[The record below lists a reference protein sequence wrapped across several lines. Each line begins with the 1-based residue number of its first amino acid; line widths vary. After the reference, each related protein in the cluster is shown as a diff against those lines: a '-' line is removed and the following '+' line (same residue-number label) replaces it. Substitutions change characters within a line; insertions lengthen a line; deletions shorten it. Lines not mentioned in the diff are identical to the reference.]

1 MIEWLRKLGKEVHV
15 MTQYQTHTTEQ
26 KLETAILIGVHAQT
40 DNDFNFESTMEEL
53 ASLSRTCQLDV
64 QEQFTQNRMNVDNK
78 YYVGKGKL
86 DEIKA
91 YVEFHDIDVVVA
103 NDELTTAQSKTLNGN
118 LNVKIIDRTQLILE
132 IFALRARSKEGKLQV
147 ELAQL
152 DYLMPRLQGHGRSL
166 SRLGGGIGTRGPG
179 ETKLEMDRRHIRTR
193 MNEIKHQLETV
204 VEHRERYRNKREQN
218 HVFQVALVGYT
229 NAGKSSWFNALAKE
243 TTYEKNLLFATLDP
257 KTRQIQINDGF
268 NLVISDTVGFIQ
280 KLPTTLIAAF
290 KSTLEEAKNADLL
303 LHVVDSSHPE
313 YRAQYDTV
321 NQIIGDLEMGQIPQ
335 AIIFNKKD
343 LHEGTLPA
351 TNKPHVFVSSREQ
364 EDIEKV
370 KELLYNE
377 VKKVLTYYEEH
388 VPSSDANRLYFLK
401 QNTLVSELNFNEI
414 TATYEVK
421 GYKKE

>member
-1 MIEWLRKLGKEVHV
+1 
-15 MTQYQTHTTEQ
+15 MTQQQTYTTEQ
-26 KLETAILIGVHAQT
+26 SLETAILVGVHAQT
-40 DNDFNFESTMEEL
+40 DEDFNFESTMEEL
-53 ASLSRTCQLDV
+53 ASLSQTCQLNV
-64 QEQFTQNRMNVDNK
+64 KAQFSQNRTNVDNK
-78 YYVGKGKL
+78 FYVGKGKL

-243 TTYEKNLLFATLDP
+243 STYEKKLLFATLDP

-268 NLVISDTVGFIQ
+268 NLIISDTVGFIQ

-290 KSTLEEAKNADLL
+290 KSTLEETKNADLL

-321 NQIIGDLEMGQIPQ
+321 NQIVNDLDMGQIPQ

-343 LHEGTLPA
+343 LHDGSLPA
-351 TNKPHVFVSSREQ
+351 TNKPHVFVSSKDEK
-364 EDIEKV
+364 DIEKV
-370 KELLYNE
+370 KSLLFNQI
-377 VKKVLTYYEEH
+377 KQVLTYYEES
-388 VPSSDANRLYFLK
+388 VPSANADRLYFLK
-401 QNTLVSELNFNEI
+401 QHTLISELVFDEI
-414 TATYEVK
+414 NANYQVK

>member
-1 MIEWLRKLGKEVHV
+1 MS
-15 MTQYQTHTTEQ
+15 QQTHTTKKE
-26 KLETAILIGVHAQT
+26 LETAILVGVQAQT
-40 DNDFNFESTMEEL
+40 DEVFDFESTMEEL
-53 ASLSRTCQLDV
+53 ASLSETCQLNV
-64 QEQFTQNRMNVDNK
+64 QAEFIQNRQHFDNK

-86 DEIKA
+86 EDIKA
-91 YVEFHDIDVVVA
+91 YIEMNDIDVLVA

-152 DYLMPRLQGHGRSL
+152 DYLLPRLQGHGRSL

-218 HVFQVALVGYT
+218 NVFQVALIGYT
-229 NAGKSSWFNALAKE
+229 NAGKSSWFNALANE
-243 TTYEKNLLFATLDP
+243 ATYEKNLLFATLDP

-268 NLVISDTVGFIQ
+268 NLIISDTVGFIQ

-290 KSTLEEAKNADLL
+290 KSTLEEAKGADLL
-303 LHVVDSSHPE
+303 LHVVDASHPE
-313 YRAQYDTV
+313 YRVQYDTV
-321 NQIIGDLEMGQIPQ
+321 NQIIGDLDMGHIPQ

-343 LHEGTLPA
+343 LHEGTMPTTHLPS
-351 TNKPHVFVSSREQ
+351 VFVSSKNE
-364 EDIEKV
+364 EDEDKV
-370 KELLYNE
+370 KQLLIE
-377 VKKVLTYYEEH
+377 QVKSALTFYEEN
-388 VPSSDANRLYFLK
+388 VSSADADRLYFLK
-401 QNTLVSELNFNEI
+401 QHTLVTEIIFNEKD
-414 TATYEVK
+414 ATYTVK
-421 GYKKE
+421 GFKKE

>member
-1 MIEWLRKLGKEVHV
+1 
-15 MTQYQTHTTEQ
+15 MTQQQTYTTEQ
-26 KLETAILIGVHAQT
+26 SLETAILVGVHAQT
-40 DNDFNFESTMEEL
+40 DEDFNFESTMEEL
-53 ASLSRTCQLDV
+53 ASLSQTCQLNV
-64 QEQFTQNRMNVDNK
+64 KAQFSQNRTNVDNK
-78 YYVGKGKL
+78 FYVGKGKL

-243 TTYEKNLLFATLDP
+243 STYEKKLLFATLDP

-268 NLVISDTVGFIQ
+268 NLIISDTVGFIQ

-321 NQIIGDLEMGQIPQ
+321 NQIVNDLDMGQIPQ

-343 LHEGTLPA
+343 LHDGSLPA
-351 TNKPHVFVSSREQ
+351 TNKPHVFVSSKDEK
-364 EDIEKV
+364 DIEKV
-370 KELLYNE
+370 KSLLFNQI
-377 VKKVLTYYEEH
+377 KQVLTYYEES
-388 VPSSDANRLYFLK
+388 VPSANADRLYFLK
-401 QNTLVSELNFNEI
+401 QHTLISELVFDEI
-414 TATYEVK
+414 NANYQVK
-421 GYKKE
+421 GYKKK

>member
-1 MIEWLRKLGKEVHV
+1 
-15 MTQYQTHTTEQ
+15 MTQQQTYNTKKE
-26 KLETAILIGVHAQT
+26 LETAILVGVHAQ
-40 DNDFNFESTMEEL
+40 NDDEFDFESTMEEL
-53 ASLSRTCQLDV
+53 ASLSETCQLNV
-64 QEQFTQNRMNVDNK
+64 QEQFTQNRTHFDRK

-86 DEIKA
+86 EDIRA
-91 YVEFHDIDVVVA
+91 YIEYYDIDVVVA
-103 NDELTTAQSKTLNGN
+103 NDELTTAQSKALNGN

-132 IFALRARSKEGKLQV
+132 IFALRASSKDGKLQI

-218 HVFQVALVGYT
+218 HVFQVALIGYT
-229 NAGKSSWFNALAKE
+229 NAGKSSWFNMLANE

-268 NLVISDTVGFIQ
+268 NLIISDTVGFIQ

-321 NQIIGDLEMGQIPQ
+321 NGIVADLDMAQIPQ

-343 LHEGTLPA
+343 LHEGATPT
-351 TNKPHVFVSSREQ
+351 TNKPSVFVSSRDEA
-364 EDIEKV
+364 DIDKV
-370 KELLYNE
+370 KQLLFDQ
-377 VKKVLTYYEEH
+377 VQKILTYYEETI
-388 VPSSDANRLYFLK
+388 PSANADRLYFLK
-401 QNTLVSELNFNEI
+401 QHTLVSELIFNEDD
-414 TATYEVK
+414 ATYEIK

>member
-1 MIEWLRKLGKEVHV
+1 
-15 MTQYQTHTTEQ
+15 MTQYQTHTTKQ

-64 QEQFTQNRMNVDNK
+64 QEQFTQNRINVDNK

-91 YVEFHDIDVVVA
+91 YVEFHDIDVIVA

-268 NLVISDTVGFIQ
+268 NLIISDTVGFIQ

-351 TNKPHVFVSSREQ
+351 TNKPHVFVSSKEQ
-364 EDIEKV
+364 EDVEKV
-370 KELLYNE
+370 KALLYNE

-388 VPSSDANRLYFLK
+388 VPSSDADRLYFLK
-401 QNTLVSELNFNEI
+401 QNTLVSELNFNET

>member
-1 MIEWLRKLGKEVHV
+1 
-15 MTQYQTHTTEQ
+15 MTQQQTYTTEQ
-26 KLETAILIGVHAQT
+26 SLETAILVGVHAQT
-40 DNDFNFESTMEEL
+40 DEDFNFESTMEEL
-53 ASLSRTCQLDV
+53 ASLSQTCQLNV
-64 QEQFTQNRMNVDNK
+64 KAQFSQNRTNVDNK
-78 YYVGKGKL
+78 FYVGKGKL

-118 LNVKIIDRTQLILE
+118 LNVKIIDRMQLILE

-243 TTYEKNLLFATLDP
+243 STYEKKLLFATLDP

-268 NLVISDTVGFIQ
+268 NLIISDTVGFIQ

-321 NQIIGDLEMGQIPQ
+321 NQIVNDLDMGQIPQ

-343 LHEGTLPA
+343 LHDGSLPA
-351 TNKPHVFVSSREQ
+351 TNKPHVFVSSKDEK
-364 EDIEKV
+364 DIEKV
-370 KELLYNE
+370 KSLLFNQI
-377 VKKVLTYYEEH
+377 KQVLTYYEES
-388 VPSSDANRLYFLK
+388 VPSANADRLYFLK
-401 QNTLVSELNFNEI
+401 QHTLISELVFDEI
-414 TATYEVK
+414 NANYQVK

>member
-1 MIEWLRKLGKEVHV
+1 
-15 MTQYQTHTTEQ
+15 MTQQQTYTTEQ
-26 KLETAILIGVHAQT
+26 SLETAILVGVHAQT
-40 DNDFNFESTMEEL
+40 DEDFNFESTMEEL
-53 ASLSRTCQLDV
+53 ASLSQTCQLNV
-64 QEQFTQNRMNVDNK
+64 KAQFTQNRTNVDNK
-78 YYVGKGKL
+78 FYVGKGKL

-243 TTYEKNLLFATLDP
+243 STYEKKLLFATLDP

-268 NLVISDTVGFIQ
+268 NLIISDTVGFIQ

-321 NQIIGDLEMGQIPQ
+321 NQIVNDLDMGQIPQ

-343 LHEGTLPA
+343 LHDGSLPA
-351 TNKPHVFVSSREQ
+351 TNKPHVFVSSKDEK
-364 EDIEKV
+364 DIEKV
-370 KELLYNE
+370 KSLLFNQI
-377 VKKVLTYYEEH
+377 KQVLTYYEES
-388 VPSSDANRLYFLK
+388 VPSANADRLYFLK
-401 QNTLVSELNFNEI
+401 QHTLISELVFDEI
-414 TATYEVK
+414 NANYQVK

>member
-1 MIEWLRKLGKEVHV
+1 

-26 KLETAILIGVHAQT
+26 KLETAIIVGVHAQT

-64 QEQFTQNRMNVDNK
+64 QEQFTQNRINVDNK

-91 YVEFHDIDVVVA
+91 YVEFHDIDVIVA

-268 NLVISDTVGFIQ
+268 NLIISDTVGFIQ

-351 TNKPHVFVSSREQ
+351 TNKPHVFVSSKEQ
-364 EDIEKV
+364 EDVEKV
-370 KELLYNE
+370 KALLYNE

-388 VPSSDANRLYFLK
+388 VLSSDADRLYFLK
-401 QNTLVSELNFNEI
+401 QNTLVSELNFNET

>member
-1 MIEWLRKLGKEVHV
+1 
-15 MTQYQTHTTEQ
+15 MTQQQTYITEQ
-26 KLETAILIGVHAQT
+26 SLETAILVGVHAQT
-40 DNDFNFESTMEEL
+40 DEAFNFESTMEEL
-53 ASLSRTCQLDV
+53 ASLSQTCQLNV
-64 QEQFTQNRMNVDNK
+64 KAQFSQNRTNVDNK
-78 YYVGKGKL
+78 FYVGKGKL

-243 TTYEKNLLFATLDP
+243 STYEKKLLFATLDP

-268 NLVISDTVGFIQ
+268 NLIISDTVGFIQ

-321 NQIIGDLEMGQIPQ
+321 NQIVNDLDMGQIPQ

-343 LHEGTLPA
+343 LHDGSLPA
-351 TNKPHVFVSSREQ
+351 TNKPHVFVSSKDEK
-364 EDIEKV
+364 DIEKV
-370 KELLYNE
+370 KSLLFNQI
-377 VKKVLTYYEEH
+377 KQVLTYYEES
-388 VPSSDANRLYFLK
+388 VPSANADRLYFLK
-401 QNTLVSELNFNEI
+401 QHTLISELVFDEI
-414 TATYEVK
+414 NANYQVK

>member
-1 MIEWLRKLGKEVHV
+1 

-118 LNVKIIDRTQLILE
+118 LNVKIIDRTQFILE

>member
-1 MIEWLRKLGKEVHV
+1 
-15 MTQYQTHTTEQ
+15 MTQQQTYTTEQ
-26 KLETAILIGVHAQT
+26 SLETAILVGVHAQT
-40 DNDFNFESTMEEL
+40 DEDFNFESTMEEL
-53 ASLSRTCQLDV
+53 ASLSQTCQLNV
-64 QEQFTQNRMNVDNK
+64 KAQFSQNRTNVDNK
-78 YYVGKGKL
+78 FYVGKGKL

-91 YVEFHDIDVVVA
+91 YVEFHDIHVVVA
-103 NDELTTAQSKTLNGN
+103 TDDLTTAQSKTLNGN

-243 TTYEKNLLFATLDP
+243 STYEKKLLFATLDP

-268 NLVISDTVGFIQ
+268 NLIISDTVGFIQ

-321 NQIIGDLEMGQIPQ
+321 NQIVNDLDMGQIPQ

-343 LHEGTLPA
+343 LHDGSLPA
-351 TNKPHVFVSSREQ
+351 TNKPHVFVSSKDEK
-364 EDIEKV
+364 DIEKV
-370 KELLYNE
+370 KSLLFNQI
-377 VKKVLTYYEEH
+377 KQVLTYYEES
-388 VPSSDANRLYFLK
+388 VPSANADRLYFLK
-401 QNTLVSELNFNEI
+401 QHTLISELVFDEI
-414 TATYEVK
+414 NANYQVK